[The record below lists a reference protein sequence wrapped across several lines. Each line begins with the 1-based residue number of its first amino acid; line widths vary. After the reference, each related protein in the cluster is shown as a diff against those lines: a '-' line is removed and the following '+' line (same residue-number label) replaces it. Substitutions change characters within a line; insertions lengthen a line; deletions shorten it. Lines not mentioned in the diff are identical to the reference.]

1 MSAQEDY
8 ERLEK
13 ALLEIETRLEPPRP
27 RSRKAWTPRNE
38 YRIAFRNAIQ
48 QFWQST
54 WSIAGVDEKTTMRE
68 AFWDGDDPQN
78 RHVVVVRLDRRL
90 WSLGFIGGHTLLE
103 KMYPTG
109 TQMSGRKDWDP
120 RPPGMTQ
127 RDVDLF
133 TEAYLYA
140 AMTPFRTSHYVTPIA
155 PDTLR
160 RMRSDARDFV
170 TQNWSTLRESMESL
184 GPVPIPLLISDT
196 VLKHSGSEFWYARN
210 TPDENFWVMSYPQG
224 KRLTERAQEY
234 APYLLNLGAEGKVY
248 GPGQTLGSL
257 SGRKDWDPRQKWNQI
272 DLDMFTGSYI
282 EAALWS
288 SVDNNDEP
296 LDKNYSVED
305 ISPGT
310 IKKLEDD
317 AFEFLK
323 QNWELVK
330 MNLIVAG
337 HDFWLTRNG
346 HGAGFWDGD
355 WPKRDGGILTKN
367 SHTFGNYNLFVGD
380 DNKVYG
386 MSG

>member
-13 ALLEIETRLEPPRP
+13 ALLKLENNLKPSKP
-27 RSRKAWTPRNE
+27 RSRKTWTPRSGLH
-38 YRIAFRNAIQ
+38 IAFRKAIQ

-54 WSIAGVDEKTTMRE
+54 WSISGVDEKTTMRE
-68 AFWDGDDPQN
+68 AFWGGDDPQH
-78 RHVVVVRLDRRL
+78 RYEVVVRLDRRL
-90 WSLGFIGGHTLLE
+90 WALGFIGGTTLLE
-103 KMYPTG
+103 KVYPQG
-109 TQMSGRKDWDP
+109 VQMSGRKDWDP
-120 RPPGMTQ
+120 RPPGITQ
-127 RDVDLF
+127 QDIDLF
-133 TEAYLYA
+133 TEAYLYS
-140 AMTPFRTSHYVTPIA
+140 AMTPFRTPNYITPIA
-155 PDTLR
+155 PDTLG

-170 TQNWSTLRESMESL
+170 TKNWSTLRESMESV

-210 TPDENFWVMSYPQG
+210 RPDENFWVMSYPQG

-234 APYLLNLGAEGKVY
+234 GLYPLNLGADGQVY
-248 GPGQTLGSL
+248 GPGQTSESL
-257 SGRKDWDPRQKWNQI
+257 SGRKDWDPRQKWDQV
-272 DLDMFTGSYI
+272 DLDMFTSAYI
-282 EAALWS
+282 EAAIWS
-288 SVDNNDEP
+288 SSDESDEP
-296 LDKNYSVED
+296 LDKNYSAED

-310 IKKLEDD
+310 IKKMEDD

-323 QNWELVK
+323 QNWDLVN

-346 HGAGFWDGD
+346 AGAGFWDGD

-367 SHTFGNYNLFVGD
+367 AAIFGNYNLFVGD
-380 DNKVYG
+380 DNKIYG